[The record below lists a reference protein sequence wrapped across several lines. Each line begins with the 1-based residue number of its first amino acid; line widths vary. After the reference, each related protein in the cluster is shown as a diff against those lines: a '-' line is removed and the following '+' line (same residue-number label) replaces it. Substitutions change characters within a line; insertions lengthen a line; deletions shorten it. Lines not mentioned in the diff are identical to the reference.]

1 MKLLATTTAI
11 VALSIALAGCGAANK
26 PAVTGSQN
34 STATSMPT
42 AEPTTAAAS
51 TAGTAQSQDH
61 APMMVKY
68 GMLSGSNKQISEGN
82 VEIKDGKVMLT
93 NFKTSKGPDLH
104 IYLTKG
110 KDVQTGKSLGK
121 IDLEKSE
128 QTFDLA
134 GADLN
139 DYDSI
144 IIYCDK
150 AHVTFGTTD
159 LTDTPMDKPA
169 TSSAM
174 VTKTGMLSGSN
185 KQISEGNVEIKDGKV
200 MLTNFKTSK
209 GPDLHI
215 YLTKGKDVQ
224 TGKSL
229 GKIDLEKSEQTF
241 DLAGADLNDYDSI
254 IIYCDKAHVTFG
266 TTDLTDTPMD
276 KPATSSAMVT
286 KTGMLSGSNKQISEG
301 NVEIKD
307 GKVMLTNFKTSKGPD
322 LHIYLTKG
330 KDVQTGKSLGKIDLE
345 KSEQTFDLAGA
356 NLSDY
361 DSVVIYCDKAHVIF
375 GAADIS

>member
-11 VALSIALAGCGAANK
+11 VALSIALAGCGAANTASNK
-26 PAVTGSQN
+26 ATITSTTGN
-34 STATSMPT
+34 AAATATATAMPGSDSPDKAASNANAGT
-42 AEPTTAAAS
+42 SQETAA
-51 TAGTAQSQDH
+51 
-61 APMMVKY
+61 MMVKY

-110 KDVQTGKSLGK
+110 KDVQMGKSLGK

-128 QTFDLA
+128 QAFDLA
-134 GADLN
+134 GANLN
-139 DYDSI
+139 DYDSV

-150 AHVTFGTTD
+150 AHVTFGTAD

-169 TSSAM
+169 TPSAM

-224 TGKSL
+224 
-229 GKIDLEKSEQTF
+229 
-241 DLAGADLNDYDSI
+241 
-254 IIYCDKAHVTFG
+254 
-266 TTDLTDTPMD
+266 M
-276 KPATSSAMVT
+276 
-286 KTGMLSGSNKQISEG
+286 
-301 NVEIKD
+301 
-307 GKVMLTNFKTSKGPD
+307 
-322 LHIYLTKG
+322 
-330 KDVQTGKSLGKIDLE
+330 GKSLGKIDLE

-356 NLSDY
+356 NLNDY
-361 DSVVIYCDKAHVIF
+361 DSVVIYCDKAHVVF
-375 GAADIS
+375 GTADLS